1 MRGVTDMYDAQ
12 AQQKGR
18 QGRLKIFFGYAA
30 GVGKTYAM
38 LEAAHLAQKQ
48 GVDVVVGYIERHTR
62 PDTLALLDGLE
73 QLPTRTVEYRG
84 IELREFD
91 IDAALE
97 RRPQL
102 ILVDGAGAQQCWP
115 AAGISNGIRMWKS
128 CSMQASMSIPQ
139 SMCSIWSHCMIWS
152 LRLRRFR

>member
-1 MRGVTDMYDAQ
+1 MYDAQ

-97 RRPQL
+97 RRPRL
-102 ILVDGAGAQQCWP
+102 ILVDELAHSN
-115 AAGISNGIRMWKS
+115 AAGSRHLKRYQDVETGRIYSGDTLMNVGVNLSRYWKDS
-128 CSMQASMSIPQ
+128 E
-139 SMCSIWSHCMIWS
+139 S
-152 LRLRRFR
+152 LICHFREVTE

>member
-18 QGRLKIFFGYAA
+18 QGRVKIFFGYAA

-102 ILVDGAGAQQCWP
+102 ILVDELAHSN
-115 AAGISNGIRMWKS
+115 AAG
-128 CSMQASMSIPQ
+128 QPASQTVSGCGRAAPCRHRRLYHSQ
-139 SMCSIWSHCMIWS
+139 CAASGVTAMIWL

>member
-62 PDTLALLDGLE
+62 PDTLALLEGLPAMRYSVVTTIAR
-73 QLPTRTVEYRG
+73 LTN
-84 IELREFD
+84 EFGSNCVD
-91 IDAALE
+91 EVPFI
-97 RRPQL
+97 RPL
-102 ILVDGAGAQQCWP
+102 SVT
-115 AAGISNGIRMWKS
+115 
-128 CSMQASMSIPQ
+128 
-139 SMCSIWSHCMIWS
+139 
-152 LRLRRFR
+152 